1 MHVKFL
7 ETLDWSILIA
17 YFLILIAIGIWAS
30 SKRKKGSSL
39 FLAENSLRWYH
50 IGFSMWGTNVGP
62 SMLIASASAG
72 FTTGIVS
79 GNYAWYAFVFICLLA
94 FVFAPRYL
102 GSRITTLPEF
112 MGKRFGQ
119 STRNILAWYTIITIL
134 ISWLA
139 LTLFAGGV
147 LIRQVFDIPMWQSAL
162 LLLVISAFFTM
173 LGGLKAVAYTNVYQM
188 ILLIVVSATLA
199 IMGIY
204 KVGGVGKPYF
214 YSIPLYKLDNSELPK
229 LDSPLRFDDVS
240 FTELSNLNECS
251 PFVEALSDIHVD
263 INFRTDYYATSKEG
277 GIKNFFLLIFKKDS
291 SGNVSEVKSYES
303 DGIYKYINEVI
314 PVDLS
319 KGESLIFAIHIYFI
333 SIVSNNIDIAFPNFS
348 FGVNFKSK
356 INSVDIDVISPNTIL
371 SKLLDSMTENT
382 IDHKGVIDVT
392 LPSSGEITPI
402 EFNRLLERTYIMA
415 AESARGLPKAKIYT
429 SYKKFCEWMEAE
441 FGYVPVINENTVTF
455 MHRDKLFSST
465 VVKDLGTE
473 INDYEF
479 SVNDSL
485 IYSSVKVGYD
495 KQDYDSINGRDE
507 FRFTNEFS
515 TGLKLTDN
523 TLSLI
528 SPYRADAYGIEFLVQ
543 KRGEDTTD
551 NDSDND
557 VFFVECD
564 DSVPVDQPLPLY
576 RPYSESQLS
585 GLLSPDTMFNLN
597 YSPRFMLEANKKYI
611 GACTNLLKFASSD
624 GNSDVS
630 IDGVKETDDF
640 SIPERLFTV
649 SEVEVE
655 TSDIISPDD
664 LLGLVSL
671 NNKGEIVTGYI
682 KQLKLNI
689 AKDKSASYSLI
700 VKNIKK

>member
-1 MHVKFL
+1 MFKCELLIEENRYDVTNDLKNWDDFDLSQKRSNYDGVVRTFSTKFEFVKKAYNLLKSEFYSKY
-7 ETLDWSILIA
+7 LDAAATVI
-17 YFLILIAIGIWAS
+17 F
-30 SKRKKGSSL
+30 
-39 FLAENSLRWYH
+39 SLRNNSWEYDE
-50 IGFSMWGTNVGP
+50 IFRCALDFSTYSEDG
-62 SMLIASASAG
+62 
-72 FTTGIVS
+72 
-79 GNYAWYAFVFICLLA
+79 Y
-94 FVFAPRYL
+94 
-102 GSRITTLPEF
+102 
-112 MGKRFGQ
+112 
-119 STRNILAWYTIITIL
+119 
-134 ISWLA
+134 
-139 LTLFAGGV
+139 
-147 LIRQVFDIPMWQSAL
+147 
-162 LLLVISAFFTM
+162 VISINAIDNTLAAIIKAKKSIQYEYLVADLQTSNLKYDGLKFQYEGKYT
-173 LGGLKAVAYTNVYQM
+173 LGGLSYESDGVAYINIQKTFA
-188 ILLIVVSATLA
+188 STSS
-199 IMGIY
+199 
-204 KVGGVGKPYF
+204 PYH
-214 YSIPLYKLDNSELPK
+214 YSIPLYKLENSELPK
-229 LDSPLRFDDVS
+229 LDSPLLFNDVPQA
-240 FTELSNLNECS
+240 ELSSLEECA
-251 PFVEALSDIHVD
+251 PFIEALSDIYVD
-263 INFRTDYYATSKEG
+263 INFRTDYYVTTYAG
-277 GIKNFFLLIFKKDS
+277 GIEKIFLLIFKKDS
-291 SGNVSEVKSYES
+291 AGSVTEIKSYES
-303 DGIYKYINEVI
+303 DGFYKYINDVI
-314 PVDLS
+314 SNVYLA
-319 KGESLIFAIHIYFI
+319 KGESLIFAIRIYF
-333 SIVSNNIDIAFPNFS
+333 SRDVGNNIDIAFPNFS
-348 FGVNFKSK
+348 FSINFKSR
-356 INSVDIDVISPNTIL
+356 INSIDVNVISPNTIL

-382 IDHKGVIDVT
+382 IEHSSGIDYT
-392 LPSSGEITPI
+392 FPSSGGIA
-402 EFNRLLERTYIMA
+402 FNRLLERTYIMA

-455 MHRDKLFSST
+455 KHRDKLFSST

-473 INDYEF
+473 INDYELT
-479 SVNDSL
+479 VNDSL

-557 VFFVECD
+557 VFFVDCVKD
-564 DSVPVDQPLPLY
+564 TSTGILDLN

-611 GACTNLLKFASSD
+611 GACTNMLKFTSSD

-700 VKNIKK
+700 VKDIKK